1 MKEPLPGLTEMEGN
15 EAIAHVWNEFV
26 DSRKSHYDR
35 DLGLRM
41 FVDEPSGKIF
51 RWTQYANDGDQPEN
65 GRSLWILMY
74 GCTIPN
80 KASEEIKLN
89 ESGAIWLIPH
99 CSTDWQQEYIDTM
112 LDRVIEHHILVNEVQ
127 PNRIFLL
134 GMSPSGNEGVYQLAS
149 RMPDRWAA
157 AGVTGGNPSTI
168 SPLSLRNLPFALF
181 MSERMN
187 TDANKRSAT
196 NWAQSL
202 EQCSQEHY
210 SGGYHYWIKIGYDE
224 EQKQDALAWMNKHS
238 RNAWPTRII
247 WQHSGWKSQ
256 KRFYWLS
263 LSFTEIIPKGQM
275 IIAEVRNRKNIYL
288 EQIPDE
294 TQVLIIRLS
303 DTLVNLNRPINV
315 YIYKQASTTRIF
327 HGLIPRTRLAIEK
340 SIEER
345 ADPMSAATALLHII
359 WVRLPFSGFI
369 HPLIH
374 WFFLEYRSI
383 NDLLSSIG

>member
-1 MKEPLPGLTEMEGN
+1 MEEPLPGLTEMEAN
-15 EAIAHVWNEFV
+15 EALAHVWNAFV

-41 FVDEPSGKIF
+41 FVDKPSEKIF
-51 RWTQYANDGDQPEN
+51 RWTQYANDGDKPEN

-74 GCTIPN
+74 GCAIPN

-99 CSTDWQQEYIDTM
+99 CSTDWQQEYIDSM
-112 LDRVIEHHILVNEVQ
+112 LDRVIEHHIIVNEVH
-127 PNRIFLL
+127 PNRVFLL
-134 GMSPSGNEGVYQLAS
+134 GMSPSGSDGVYQLAS
-149 RMPDRWAA
+149 RMADRWAA
-157 AGVTGGNPSTI
+157 AGVTSGNPNAV
-168 SPLSLRNLPFALF
+168 SPLPLRNLPFALF
-181 MSERMN
+181 MSEQKN
-187 TDANKRSAT
+187 TDANKRVAT

-210 SGGYHYWIKIGYDE
+210 SGGYHYWIKIGHHE

-238 RNAWPTRII
+238 RNSWPTRII
-247 WQHSGWKSQ
+247 WEHSGWNGQ

-263 LSFTEIIPKGQM
+263 FTERIPEGQM

-288 EQIPDE
+288 EQIPDQ

-303 DTLVNLNRPINV
+303 DALVNLNRPVNV
-315 YIYKQASTTRIF
+315 YIYKQTSTTRIF
-327 HGLIPRTRLAIEK
+327 HGLVPRTRTAIEQ

-345 ADPMSAATALLHII
+345 ADPISAATALLHVI
-359 WVRLPFSGFI
+359 WVRLSFFSYIDVLLHHFLRVRI
-369 HPLIH
+369 HH
-374 WFFLEYRSI
+374 
-383 NDLLSSIG
+383 